1 MCSLNLLYAETVCVT
16 IPETDLTLRG
26 QEQSAKTTYNENI
39 PRLFT
44 VPFLKP
50 DLNSMVYYKRSRDGV
65 SMLERYVLADPL
77 ETVWC
82 AVEMRFAVA
91 DRSGWTFK
99 RSLRMKSGSGLNL
112 SINHGRHS
120 TSIAIREVK
129 HRGESPRNRFINLRL

>member
-1 MCSLNLLYAETVCVT
+1 MRSLNLLYAETVCVT

-26 QEQSAKTTYNENI
+26 QEQSAKTAYNENV

-82 AVEMRFAVA
+82 AVEMRCAVA

-99 RSLRMKSGSGLNL
+99 RSWANEIWKRPEFKY
-112 SINHGRHS
+112 
-120 TSIAIREVK
+120 
-129 HRGESPRNRFINLRL
+129 